1 VPFLA
6 DRPFGLGHLGI
17 SFGICPRQR
26 SCRTRQDL
34 VPNSVDSLIWGSK
47 VSALD
52 AAPRG
57 QQLSGFGRE
66 YTPATMGDPQNANS
80 NAQVSMFNNLLGFF
94 SNDIG
99 IDLGTANTLVY
110 VKDHGIVLREPS
122 VVAVQ
127 QGTNK
132 VLAVGDEAKRMLGRT
147 PGNIVAIRPLKD
159 GVIADFEVT
168 EAMLRHFISKV
179 HNRRRMVRPRV
190 VIAVPSGITE
200 VEKRAVKDSA
210 THAGARE
217 VYLIEEP
224 MAAAIGCGLPV
235 QDAAGNMIIDVG
247 GGTTEVALIS
257 LSGIVFSRS
266 VRVAGDEL
274 DEAVINYMKRAYNLM
289 IGERTAEDIKIKI
302 GSAYKMEKELS
313 MEVKG
318 RDLVAGLPK
327 TISIS
332 SQEVREAV
340 VEPVSTIV
348 DSVRITLER
357 CPPELS
363 ADLVDR
369 GLVLAG
375 GGALLR
381 GLDKLLQEE
390 TGLTVHVAEDPLSAV
405 AEGTGRALQE
415 LRFLRAV
422 ASRDRSS
429 NTH

>member
-1 VPFLA
+1 
-6 DRPFGLGHLGI
+6 
-17 SFGICPRQR
+17 
-26 SCRTRQDL
+26 
-34 VPNSVDSLIWGSK
+34 
-47 VSALD
+47 
-52 AAPRG
+52 
-57 QQLSGFGRE
+57 
-66 YTPATMGDPQNANS
+66 
-80 NAQVSMFNNLLGFF
+80 
-94 SNDIG
+94 
-99 IDLGTANTLVY
+99 
-110 VKDHGIVLREPS
+110 
-122 VVAVQ
+122 
-127 QGTNK
+127 
-132 VLAVGDEAKRMLGRT
+132 
-147 PGNIVAIRPLKD
+147 
-159 GVIADFEVT
+159 
-168 EAMLRHFISKV
+168 
-179 HNRRRMVRPRV
+179 
-190 VIAVPSGITE
+190 
-200 VEKRAVKDSA
+200 
-210 THAGARE
+210 
-217 VYLIEEP
+217 

-274 DEAVINYMKRAYNLM
+274 DEAIINYMKRAYNLM

-327 TISIS
+327 TITIS

-340 VEPVSTIV
+340 LEPVSTIV

-390 TGLTVHVAEDPLSAV
+390 TGLSVHVAEDPLSAV

-415 LRFLRAV
+415 LAFPQGRCLPRPQLEQPLTRNVWEDTAF
-422 ASRDRSS
+422 
-429 NTH
+429 

>member
-1 VPFLA
+1 
-6 DRPFGLGHLGI
+6 
-17 SFGICPRQR
+17 
-26 SCRTRQDL
+26 
-34 VPNSVDSLIWGSK
+34 
-47 VSALD
+47 
-52 AAPRG
+52 
-57 QQLSGFGRE
+57 
-66 YTPATMGDPQNANS
+66 
-80 NAQVSMFNNLLGFF
+80 MFNGLLGLF

-110 VKDHGIVLREPS
+110 VKDQGIVLREPS
-122 VVAVQ
+122 VVAVRS
-127 QGTNK
+127 GTSQ

-147 PGNIVAIRPLKD
+147 PGNIVAVRPLKD
-159 GVIADFEVT
+159 GVIADFEMT
-168 EAMLRHFISKV
+168 ESMLRHFITKV
-179 HNRRRMVRPRV
+179 HNRKWVRPRV

-200 VEKRAVKDSA
+200 VEKRAVKESA
-210 THAGARE
+210 AHAGARE

-224 MAAAIGCGLPV
+224 MAAAIGVGLPV
-235 QDAAGNMIIDVG
+235 QDAAGNMIIDIG

-274 DEAVINYMKRAYNLM
+274 DEAIAGYMKRAYNLM
-289 IGERTAEDIKIKI
+289 IGERTAEEIKIKI
-302 GSAYKMEKELS
+302 GSAYPMEKEVG

-327 TISIS
+327 TLTIT
-332 SQEVREAV
+332 SQEVREALL
-340 VEPVSTIV
+340 EPISTIV
-348 DSVRITLER
+348 ESVRVTLER

-390 TGLTVHVAEDPLSAV
+390 TGLPVHIAEDPLSAV
-405 AEGTGRALQE
+405 AEGTGRALSE
-415 LRFLRAV
+415 IKFLRQV
-422 ASRDRSS
+422 ASTDRPAR
-429 NTH
+429 